1 MKKRIRFFM
10 LAISIAGALAIG
22 SIALDKAGETMDKVQ
37 KTDLESAVFA
47 GGCFWCMESDF
58 ENVDGVIEVLS
69 GYTGGS
75 KENPTY
81 EEVSSGGTGHAEAI
95 RVRYDPKKVS
105 YEALLEVF
113 WRHIDPTDSGGQF
126 VDQGTQYRSGIF
138 YKDDTQK
145 RLAEK
150 SKKELESSGRFD
162 KSIVT
167 QIVPLTHFY
176 PAEDYHQDYHK
187 KNPIRYTWYRRGS
200 GRDAF
205 LEKTWKTRRENK
217 NPSAKTA
224 NTKPG
229 NTELRKRLTPMQYK
243 VTQEEGTEPSF
254 ENDYWDNKKAG
265 IYVDIVSGEPL
276 FSSLDKFDSGTGWP
290 SFSRPLVSEN
300 IVEKKDRGSFMV
312 RTEVRSK
319 DGDSHLGHVFSDG
332 PAPTGFR
339 YCINSAALR
348 FIPAENLEN
357 EGYGQFVGLFSSS
370 SKAAGQ
376 QQG

>member
-1 MKKRIRFFM
+1 M

-22 SIALDKAGETMDKVQ
+22 SVALDKAGETMDKVQ

-224 NTKPG
+224 YTKPG